1 MARTLT
7 NPSANARP
15 IAAGSLQSMNL
26 GAMLVRQFGEAVNW
40 TNSPSY
46 QMPKYNPWVDLPVS
60 ASDLAV
66 SASELP
72 VSASELP
79 VSVSEMPVSAS
90 EMPEP
95 NPEEPLPPTEFISET
110 QANELASCQVAP
122 SQVAPSQVAPAQV
135 TPAQVT
141 PAQVTPAQ
149 VAPSEETP
157 VEVATSEVTTS
168 EVATFEETPFE
179 ETPSQ
184 ETPSAKGGEETAG
197 IEQLAIEAAELAA
210 ELQERSVRL
219 EEAQRA
225 AESET
230 ANKQA
235 ALRVEQNELKPRN
248 RNVVEAEKRTQTNQ
262 KVAES
267 VVALEA
273 EPIAI
278 ILDTVAKNSRVRDY
292 APIQS
297 AFHMP
302 SASDDSSEEYLCK
315 LERLVLELNIEL
327 GRRNERQNKTDPIAQ
342 LSQRII
348 ELNLENLALKD
359 MLQLRK

>member
-46 QMPKYNPWVDLPVS
+46 QMPKCNPWVDLPVS
-60 ASDLAV
+60 A
-66 SASELP
+66 
-72 VSASELP
+72 
-79 VSVSEMPVSAS
+79 SEMPVSAS

-95 NPEEPLPPTEFISET
+95 NPEEPLPPTEFISGT
-110 QANELASCQVAP
+110 QANELASAE
-122 SQVAPSQVAPAQV
+122 V
-135 TPAQVT
+135 TPAEVT

-149 VAPSEETP
+149 VAPAQVAPSEETP
-157 VEVATSEVTTS
+157 AEVATS
-168 EVATFEETPFE
+168 E

-184 ETPSAKGGEETAG
+184 ETPSAKEGEETAG

-210 ELQERSVRL
+210 ELQERSVRH

-225 AESET
+225 AKSET

-235 ALRVEQNELKPRN
+235 ALRVKQNELEPRN
-248 RNVVEAEKRTQTNQ
+248 RSVVEAAKRTQTNQ

-278 ILDTVAKNSRVRDY
+278 ILDTVTKNSRVRDY

-297 AFHMP
+297 AFHVP

-315 LERLVLELNIEL
+315 LERLVLELNMEL
-327 GRRNERQNKTDPIAQ
+327 GRRNEGQNKTDPIAQ

>member
-46 QMPKYNPWVDLPVS
+46 QMPKCNPWVDLPVS
-60 ASDLAV
+60 A
-66 SASELP
+66 
-72 VSASELP
+72 
-79 VSVSEMPVSAS
+79 SEMPVSAS

-95 NPEEPLPPTEFISET
+95 NPEEPLPPTEFISGT
-110 QANELASCQVAP
+110 QANELASAEVTPAEVTP
-122 SQVAPSQVAPAQV
+122 AQVAPAQV
-135 TPAQVT
+135 TPAQV
-141 PAQVTPAQ
+141 APAQ

-157 VEVATSEVTTS
+157 AEVATSEVATS
-168 EVATFEETPFE
+168 EETPFE
-179 ETPSQ
+179 ETPS
-184 ETPSAKGGEETAG
+184 AKEGEETAG

-210 ELQERSVRL
+210 ELQERSVRH

-225 AESET
+225 AKSET

-235 ALRVEQNELKPRN
+235 ALRVKQNELEPRN
-248 RNVVEAEKRTQTNQ
+248 RSVVESAKRTQTNQ

-297 AFHMP
+297 AFHVP

-315 LERLVLELNIEL
+315 LERLVLELNMEL
-327 GRRNERQNKTDPIAQ
+327 GRRNEGQNKTDPIAQ